1 MEYKDYYKILGVSRN
16 ASADEIK
23 KAYKKLA
30 RKYHPDVNPGDKK
43 AEEQFKKISQAYAI
57 LSDPK
62 KRSQYDQF
70 GAVFGEGQAPPQGG
84 PGGNVNF
91 DFEGF
96 DFSNVGGS
104 S

>member
-1 MEYKDYYKILGVSRN
+1 MAVKEDLYQIINLNKK
-16 ASADEIK
+16 ATPEEIK

-70 GAVFGEGQAPPQGG
+70 GAVFGEGQAPPQGA
-84 PGGNVNF
+84 PG
-91 DFEGF
+91 
-96 DFSNVGGS
+96 
-104 S
+104 